1 MKNVKLGQRLIGSF
15 MLMALIVAVTGAF
28 GGWSMKRVGTRIQDT
43 LHNLSLQQKQV
54 LLMEVTQK
62 LCHVNLLQAA
72 MVRTESEKFEEYS
85 EDYQT
90 MRELYRSQVET
101 LLKGNVKMGLKPLP
115 VGSDM
120 ELRTKKALE
129 TWSELETVADE
140 LLARKG
146 ALLKG
151 VKTGVIDQRA
161 KDAIVDDTL
170 NQLAIV
176 NLMGATEKAK
186 NGLDELLL
194 AVNNRM
200 TEANAELKTIQR
212 EAGVAFIVVILG
224 AVVLGGVLGLLTT
237 RNIVRRVNVMAAALG
252 QGANGDLTVRIQTN
266 SVDELDSLSEDFNSM
281 VESLAEMV
289 GKVGKSTEELTTVTH
304 DISDASKNVVNAAR
318 IQAEGVSETSS
329 AMGEINASVKGVAQS
344 VDGLSLSAAESSSSI
359 LEMAASIEEV
369 ALNVETLTQ
378 SVDEVSSSIVQ
389 MAVSIKQVG
398 NGVVSLMEA
407 STTTASSVME
417 MDSSIKQVEKNAMET
432 AAISDG
438 VRQDAEEGRVAVEA
452 TIVGINEIKRASSI
466 TAEVIDTLSSKAE
479 DIGTIL
485 SVIDEVAEQT
495 NLLALNAAII
505 AAQAGEH
512 GKGFAV
518 VADEIKELA
527 ERTSSSTREIALV
540 IKGVQDETHR
550 AVQAINQASRSIAD
564 GETLSQRSGEALN
577 KIVAGVKRATSQV
590 EEIARATEEQS
601 RGSQMIRDAM
611 EQVSEM
617 VSQIAKA
624 TREQGSGSELIMVAV
639 EKMKGLTSQVRA
651 STREQSKVGN
661 FISRSTENITDMI
674 AQIKRACD
682 EQSRGSEQIVHAVE
696 NIQQSTTINLE
707 SMDVMESAISRLNRQ
722 IEAMQREMTRFKVTG

>member
-1 MKNVKLGQRLIGSF
+1 MGEYVYFATVAKGLEEVLAAELRGLGIEPERVDSGGVLFRGDLATCYRANLWLRTANRVLVRLAEFPCASP
-15 MLMALIVAVTGAF
+15 
-28 GGWSMKRVGTRIQDT
+28 
-43 LHNLSLQQKQV
+43 
-54 LLMEVTQK
+54 E
-62 LCHVNLLQAA
+62 
-72 MVRTESEKFEEYS
+72 
-85 EDYQT
+85 
-90 MRELYRSQVET
+90 ELYAGVRQVAWQQ
-101 LLKGNVKMGLKPLP
+101 LLTPEMTIAVDATVRDSALTHSHFVALK
-115 VGSDM
+115 
-120 ELRTKKALE
+120 T
-129 TWSELETVADE
+129 
-140 LLARKG
+140 
-146 ALLKG
+146 
-151 VKTGVIDQRA
+151 
-161 KDAIVDDTL
+161 KDAIVDEQL
-170 NQLAIV
+170 NQLAIAG
-176 NLMGATEKAK
+176 LMESMEKAR

-200 TEANAELKTIQR
+200 SEANTEMTTIQR
-212 EAGVAFIVVILG
+212 EAGITFIAVIL
-224 AVVLGGVLGLLTT
+224 AAIVLGGALGLMTT
-237 RNIVRRVNVMAAALG
+237 RNIVRRVNVMADALG
-252 QGANGDLTVRIQTN
+252 QGAEGDLTVRIETN
-266 SVDELDSLSEDFNSM
+266 SADELDKLSEDFNSM
-281 VESLAEMV
+281 ATGLAEMV
-289 GKVGKSTEELTTVTH
+289 GKVGKSTEELTVITH

-329 AMGEINASVKGVAQS
+329 AMGEINASVKGVALS

-369 ALNVETLTQ
+369 ALNVETLMQ

-438 VRQDAEEGRVAVEA
+438 VRRDAEDGRVAVEA

-466 TAEVIDTLSSKAE
+466 TAEVIDTLSTKAE

-527 ERTSSSTREIALV
+527 ERTSSSTREISLV

-550 AVQAINQASRSIAD
+550 AVEAINLASRSIAD
-564 GETLSQRSGEALN
+564 GEVLSQRSGEALN
-577 KIVAGVKRATSQV
+577 KIVTGVKRATSQV

-639 EKMKGLTSQVRA
+639 EKMKGLTSQVRG
-651 STREQSKVGN
+651 STREQSKVGS
-661 FISRSTENITDMI
+661 FISKSTENITDMI

-707 SMDVMESAISRLNRQ
+707 SMEVMESSISRLNRQ
-722 IEAMQREMTRFKVTG
+722 IEALQREMARFKVTG